1 MGSTSVAP
9 VNYYKGYY
17 SVRKRYQVL
26 NSKGLLNFQILKAA
40 RETLRYINFVW
51 CWEFTLYTCV
61 IPLRYIVGS
70 FTRFAD

>member
-26 NSKGLLNFQILKAA
+26 NPKGLLNFQILKAA

-51 CWEFTLYTCV
+51 CWELTL
-61 IPLRYIVGS
+61 
-70 FTRFAD
+70 